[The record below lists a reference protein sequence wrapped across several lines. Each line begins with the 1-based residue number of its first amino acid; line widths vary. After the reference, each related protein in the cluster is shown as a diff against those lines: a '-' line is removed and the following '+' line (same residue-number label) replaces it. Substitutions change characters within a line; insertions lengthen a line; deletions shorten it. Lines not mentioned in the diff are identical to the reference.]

1 MAMGTAMNFLQQL
14 STIAVPPDVHI
25 LGPIPAPME
34 KRAGRFR
41 TQLLLQCAQR
51 APLHQALN
59 LILEQGRKLPEGRQ
73 CRWHLD
79 VDPID
84 ML

>member
-59 LILEQGRKLPEGRQ
+59 LILEQARKLPEGRQ